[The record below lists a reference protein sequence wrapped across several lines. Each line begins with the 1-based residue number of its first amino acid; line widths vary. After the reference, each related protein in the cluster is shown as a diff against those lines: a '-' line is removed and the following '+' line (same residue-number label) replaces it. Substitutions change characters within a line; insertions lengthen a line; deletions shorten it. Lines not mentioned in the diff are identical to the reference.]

1 MTFFHFCR
9 RQLKRTNRA
18 SSSSSEQ
25 STEGSN
31 TTTTTTT
38 TTTNNVD
45 QRIDD
50 QNLGNRR
57 HIMLEAI
64 ERRNNP
70 SSN

>member
-31 TTTTTTT
+31 TTTTATTM
-38 TTTNNVD
+38 NNVD

-50 QNLGNRR
+50 QHLGNRR